1 MYCQFDRFR
10 VDGLEMNLLLN
21 SFIIVALYI
30 QLCDS
35 YIYPI
40 LCEKCLHKEDASFTK
55 YGNEEESEFVR
66 DIMNNIILPINN
78 GLCNL
83 WVSFLEVYDCVA
95 HQYGSK
101 DGAAGSGKE
110 KSLFQRFWALFG
122 FYNKEEH
129 VSKCSYYSIMI
140 VTSSLLLL
148 MALLYSTKKMVDY
161 FREEDFLDIGYGH
174 LRKGS
179 LNRKLNICNCKLND
193 AL

>member
-1 MYCQFDRFR
+1 MTDR
-10 VDGLEMNLLLN
+10 LEMKLLLN
-21 SFIIVALYI
+21 FFIIVPLYI
-30 QLCDS
+30 QVCHS

-40 LCEKCLHKEDASFTK
+40 LCEKCAHKDDSSFTK
-55 YGNEEESEFVR
+55 YANVEEESEFVR

-83 WVSFLEVYDCVA
+83 WVNFLEVYDCLLS
-95 HQYGSK
+95 HYDSK
-101 DGAAGSGKE
+101 DGVAGSGKD
-110 KSLFQRFWALFG
+110 KTILQRFRSVFG
-122 FYNKEEH
+122 LYSKEEH

-148 MALLYSTKKMVDY
+148 VALLYSTKKMVDY

-179 LNRKLNICNCKLND
+179 LNRKLNICNCKIND